1 MCRLIGG
8 EREKRN
14 PRFGGSGLE
23 ESSHRKPFTEQ
34 HEEEKDCTEQ
44 VANVVA
50 CIPFASSSGFS
61 PLAVDLRR
69 TWPKA
74 EVCSL
79 PEASKRISVLGR
91 VFGRSCRRLSTGL
104 AEVTGRSSRDRR
116 DPGDLPHHHLRRL
129 FWKISAEVD

>member
-1 MCRLIGG
+1 
-8 EREKRN
+8 RN

-44 VANVVA
+44 VANLVA

-91 VFGRSCRRLSTGL
+91 VFGRSCRCLSHRSCRGDRKKQSRPTRPRRSSPSPSP
-104 AEVTGRSSRDRR
+104 VTILEDLGRSGLGFS
-116 DPGDLPHHHLRRL
+116 DL
-129 FWKISAEVD
+129 